1 MAAARIVAKAREVP
15 IVVILKNWKQ
25 DNATNLVALINAGK
39 RQSLRLQRVIAVK
52 PVKPLTENMVG
63 GSTRVSETR
72 AGIVDTRVRNMIRRD
87 VAP

>member
-25 DNATNLVALINAGK
+25 DNATNLVALIDARK
-39 RQSLRLQRVIAVK
+39 RQSLRRRIAVK

-63 GSTRVSETR
+63 GSTRVSEMR